1 MESQRVT
8 LRLPDSTYRRLVKLA
23 SQSQRSLAEE
33 TVSLLNAV
41 LTTNEE
47 RALKVRS
54 QLEQLT
60 FLTDEELWT
69 VATSTASDTDNEQ
82 MQRLL
87 EKRQREGLTVNE
99 LEQLE
104 GLSERFNRVMLTRA
118 KSAAL
123 LHERGHDLSVLSPS
137 A

>member
-8 LRLPDSTYRRLVKLA
+8 LRLPDSTYRRPVKLA

-33 TVSLLNAV
+33 TVSLLNAA
-41 LTTNEE
+41 LTTDEE
-47 RALKVRS
+47 RALKVSS

-69 VATSTASDTDNEQ
+69 VATLTASDTDNEQ

-87 EKRQREGLTVNE
+87 EKRQREGFTDNE

-118 KSAAL
+118 KAAAL
-123 LHERGHDLSVLSPS
+123 LHERGYDLSALSPS